1 MIGGLTMNEERL
13 KELKEEKFSNWE
25 ENGKS
30 CVGCIFAYGD
40 NPMENDPSKCSCGVY
55 KYPATKPDKV
65 FIDGGACKYFREK

>member
-1 MIGGLTMNEERL
+1 MNEERL

-40 NPMENDPSKCSCGVY
+40 NPWKTILVSVVVECINIQPQSQI
-55 KYPATKPDKV
+55 KYL
-65 FIDGGACKYFREK
+65 

>member
-1 MIGGLTMNEERL
+1 MNEERL

-40 NPMENDPSKCSCGVY
+40 NPMENDSSKCSCGVY